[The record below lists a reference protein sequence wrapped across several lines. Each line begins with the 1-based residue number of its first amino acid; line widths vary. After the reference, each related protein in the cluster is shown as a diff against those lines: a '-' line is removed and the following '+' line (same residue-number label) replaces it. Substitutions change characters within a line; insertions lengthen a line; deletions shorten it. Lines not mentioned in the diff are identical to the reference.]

1 MDVEVPG
8 GSEAVGGGT
17 DTGSESSFK
26 VSQVEIEDV
35 EENLKNAEAIFEHL
49 EQLPFQ
55 VFILSEFGKPIF
67 VNNDRNEGEVVS
79 LAALICAFVSRCQ
92 SWGDSLMTMTSQDNH
107 IQFLH
112 KSPLIFCVVSKY
124 PEQLDQQLEVLFE
137 QICSILSK
145 SQLESVYKKK
155 GDNYD
160 LRKLLRGTDRLIDSS
175 ISSWRASPINL
186 VDSSISAIPM
196 NPSDREFLS
205 TTMATSLGAAKLDGA
220 LFGIMIAKRQI
231 AAIVRFK
238 KYIIHPRD
246 LNILINLVSDT
257 TLQTD
262 SQNWVPICLPRFND
276 TGFFY
281 AYISY
286 PWCNKEQDVP
296 ACLVL
301 LSVKR
306 DHFDGL
312 KEVRQQIVSKLEN
325 NSKFFVNFSQAVK
338 APNLYQISQIGS
350 NSESLWSFLY
360 LNHSSRQ
367 VCMSASK
374 IPLITRPERWTARCE
389 MRRSSSLSTQHP
401 HLRTLFVRG
410 TKHCLFVWVTDLFS
424 LYCIFGPFVTATIAF
439 QIVEKLL
446 KSLKSHEQRYFIINT
461 TSF

>member
-1 MDVEVPG
+1 MEVEVPG
-8 GSEAVGGGT
+8 GSEAAAA
-17 DTGSESSFK
+17 DTGSEASFH
-26 VSQVEIEDV
+26 VSQVDIPEEELDETQV
-35 EENLKNAEAIFEHL
+35 ESAEAMFEHL
-49 EQLPFQ
+49 ARLPFQ
-55 VFILSEFGKPIF
+55 VFILSEFGRPIF
-67 VNNDRNEGEVVS
+67 VNSGNEVEMCS
-79 LAALICAFVSRCQ
+79 LFALICAFVDRCRT
-92 SWGDSLMTMTSQDNH
+92 WGDSLLTMTSQDKY

-124 PEQLDQQLEVLFE
+124 PEQLDEQLEVLFE

-145 SQLESVYKKK
+145 SQLENVYVKK

-175 ISSWRASPINL
+175 ISSWRGSSINL

-205 TTMATSLGAAKLDGA
+205 TTMATCLGAAKLDGA
-220 LFGIMIAKRQI
+220 LFGIMIAHRQI

-238 KYIIHPRD
+238 KYVIHPRD
-246 LNILINLVSDT
+246 MNILINLVSDKSF
-257 TLQTD
+257 QTD

-286 PWCNKEQDVP
+286 PWREQDVP

-312 KEVRQQIVSKLEN
+312 KEVRQGIVSKLEN
-325 NSKFFVNFSQAVK
+325 NSKFFANFSQATRT
-338 APNLYQISQIGS
+338 PNLYQISQIGS

-367 VCMSASK
+367 VCLSASK
-374 IPLITRPERWTARCE
+374 IPLISRDERWVTRSE
-389 MRRSSSLSTQHP
+389 LRRSAALSARHP

-424 LYCIFGPFVTATIAF
+424 LYCIFGPFVTATTAF

>member
-1 MDVEVPG
+1 MEVEVPG
-8 GSEAVGGGT
+8 GSEAA
-17 DTGSESSFK
+17 DTGSEASYK

-35 EENLKNAEAIFEHL
+35 EENLKNADVIFEHL

-67 VNNDRNEGEVVS
+67 VNNDRNEGEIVS
-79 LAALICAFVSRCQ
+79 LVALICAFVSRCQ

-145 SQLESVYKKK
+145 SQLENVYKKK

-205 TTMATSLGAAKLDGA
+205 TTMASCLGAAKLDGA
-220 LFGIMIAKRQI
+220 LFGIMIARRQI
-231 AAIVRFK
+231 AAMVRFK
-238 KYIIHPRD
+238 KYMIHPRD
-246 LNILINLVSDT
+246 LNIVINLVSDN

-286 PWCNKEQDVP
+286 PWCNKEQDIPV
-296 ACLVL
+296 CIVL

-312 KEVRQQIVSKLEN
+312 KEVRQQIVTKLEN
-325 NSKFFVNFSQAVK
+325 NQKFFVNFAQAMK
-338 APNLYQISQIGS
+338 TPNLYQISQIGS

-360 LNHSSRQ
+360 LNHSSKQ

-374 IPLITRPERWTARCE
+374 IPLITRDERWIARSE
-389 MRRSSSLSTQHP
+389 MRRSSSLSSLHP

-439 QIVEKLL
+439 QVVEKLL
-446 KSLKSHEQRYFIINT
+446 KSLKSHEQRYFIINS

>member
-1 MDVEVPG
+1 MEVEVPG
-8 GSEAVGGGT
+8 GSETANI
-17 DTGSESSFK
+17 DTGSEASFK
-26 VSQVEIEDV
+26 VSQVEIKESEDV
-35 EENLKNAEAIFEHL
+35 DESRLENAEALL
-49 EQLPFQ
+49 ERLAQLPFQ
-55 VFILSEFGKPIF
+55 VFILSEIGKPIF
-67 VNNDRNEGEVVS
+67 CNSGNEVEMCS
-79 LAALICAFVSRCQ
+79 LIALISAFVDRCRC
-92 SWGDSLMTMTSQDNH
+92 WGDNLLTMSSKDKY

-124 PEQLDQQLEVLFE
+124 PEQLDEQLEVLFE

-145 SQLESVYKKK
+145 SQLENVYKKK

-160 LRKLLRGTDRLIDSS
+160 LRKLLRGTDRLIESS
-175 ISSWRASPINL
+175 ISAWRGSPINL
-186 VDSSISAIPM
+186 VASSISAVPM

-205 TTMATSLGAAKLDGA
+205 TTMASSLGAAKLDGA
-220 LFGIMIAKRQI
+220 LFGIVIAHRQI
-231 AAIVRFK
+231 AAYVRFK
-238 KYIIHPRD
+238 KYVIHPRD
-246 LNILINLVSDT
+246 INIIINLVSDKS
-257 TLQTD
+257 LQTD

-286 PWCNKEQDVP
+286 PWREQNVA

-312 KEVRQQIVSKLEN
+312 KEVRQNIVKKLEG
-325 NSKFFVNFSQAVK
+325 NSKFFANFTQAVK
-338 APNLYQISQIGS
+338 LPNLYQISQIGS
-350 NSESLWSFLY
+350 MNESLWQFLY

-367 VCMSASK
+367 ICLSASK
-374 IPLITRPERWTARCE
+374 IPLISREERWTTRSE
-389 MRRSSSLSTQHP
+389 MRRSAAMSARHP
-401 HLRTLFVRG
+401 HLRTFFARG

-424 LYCIFGPFVTATIAF
+424 LYCIFGPFVTATVAF
-439 QIVEKLL
+439 QVVEKLL